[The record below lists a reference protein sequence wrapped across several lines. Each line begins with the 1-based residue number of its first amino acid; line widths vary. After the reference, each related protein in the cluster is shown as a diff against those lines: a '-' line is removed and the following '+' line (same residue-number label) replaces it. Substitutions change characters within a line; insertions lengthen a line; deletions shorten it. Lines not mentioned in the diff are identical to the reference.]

1 MVKQSATFIIA
12 GLQRLLAIMVIAITT
27 YCVAN
32 YPYASIWLSLILIAY
47 ALCLLIA
54 PSIWLLAIPTILPL
68 LNLAPWSGRFFL
80 EEFDFFIWVTL
91 ASSLWQGDFIASHR
105 PRFSFTPSLLIGLFL
120 TTHSIAMLRG
130 LFPLAAIDANA
141 FSSYYS
147 QYNGLRVG
155 KSLFWAALLI
165 PAMLRAFSTNQVR
178 ARHYLT
184 LGISIGLI
192 GTGIAVLW
200 ERGVFI
206 DLVYGDTIY
215 QKLRNL
221 TDFSTD
227 YRITALFSEMHTGGE
242 AVDGYIAL
250 TWPFAL
256 AGLVTAVSKIEMG
269 IEAMALSAGL
279 YSALV
284 TFSRGT
290 YAAIGV
296 SLVAFAV
303 LYAVG
308 KTRREVS
315 SKQSW
320 HVPIILLA
328 TVAICSILYVK
339 GGYYS
344 LIAAMAIFGCTI
356 LLGFINGLRHGV
368 RILLMALVCLGGFA
382 LMMRG
387 LLTSKWV
394 DNGFVESLAISLP
407 MSVGLLASGIF
418 IGIQTRKFFS
428 LREVGISLTFI
439 ITVIVLCVPALSGS
453 YMKSRFTTTHDDFG
467 SRINHWQHAMA
478 LMDSSWDTLFF
489 GMGLGVFPRTYLWG
503 KESEKSSMAT
513 LNEEGGNTSL
523 RLSNS
528 MDLAIG
534 QRVHLEAEQ
543 VYRLSL
549 DYKSN
554 ASIGT
559 LDISI
564 CRRNIIVP
572 WDSDCIS
579 TSQAIKPGKWQHFEW
594 ELNMGQIGDG
604 VQIGRRP
611 LALRFTHFY
620 YQPQGDYNLPLNF
633 IEIDNIQLMDRYG
646 WNHVTNGQF
655 EHGLDNWFPTSD
667 HSHLPLH
674 IKNLWVNIFFEQ
686 GLFGL
691 FAFLAL
697 TLYALIIG
705 IRIARRGDIF
715 AMTLV
720 SSAMGFFSVGLIGT
734 LYDVPRVIFL
744 FFLLLFTLLAQD
756 PALMNQISKR
766 KPVNISPDEL
776 PKMRNSFIQPPANLK
791 QIMF

>member
-12 GLQRLLAIMVIAITT
+12 GLQRLLAIMVIAVTG

-32 YPYASIWLSLILIAY
+32 YPYASIFLSLILIGY

-105 PRFSFTPSLLIGLFL
+105 PRFFFTPSVLISLFL

-165 PAMLRAFSTNQVR
+165 PAMLRAFSINQVR

-256 AGLVTAVSKIEMG
+256 AGLVTAVSRIEMG

-328 TVAICSILYVK
+328 TVVICSILYEK

-344 LIAAMAIFGCTI
+344 LIAAMAIFGCAI

-368 RILLMALVCLGGFA
+368 RILLMALVYLGGFA

-394 DNGFVESLAISLP
+394 DNGF
-407 MSVGLLASGIF
+407 F
-418 IGIQTRKFFS
+418 
-428 LREVGISLTFI
+428 
-439 ITVIVLCVPALSGS
+439 
-453 YMKSRFTTTHDDFG
+453 
-467 SRINHWQHAMA
+467 W
-478 LMDSSWDTLFF
+478 
-489 GMGLGVFPRTYLWG
+489 
-503 KESEKSSMAT
+503 
-513 LNEEGGNTSL
+513 
-523 RLSNS
+523 
-528 MDLAIG
+528 
-534 QRVHLEAEQ
+534 
-543 VYRLSL
+543 
-549 DYKSN
+549 
-554 ASIGT
+554 
-559 LDISI
+559 
-564 CRRNIIVP
+564 
-572 WDSDCIS
+572 
-579 TSQAIKPGKWQHFEW
+579 
-594 ELNMGQIGDG
+594 
-604 VQIGRRP
+604 
-611 LALRFTHFY
+611 
-620 YQPQGDYNLPLNF
+620 
-633 IEIDNIQLMDRYG
+633 
-646 WNHVTNGQF
+646 
-655 EHGLDNWFPTSD
+655 
-667 HSHLPLH
+667 
-674 IKNLWVNIFFEQ
+674 
-686 GLFGL
+686 
-691 FAFLAL
+691 
-697 TLYALIIG
+697 
-705 IRIARRGDIF
+705 
-715 AMTLV
+715 
-720 SSAMGFFSVGLIGT
+720 
-734 LYDVPRVIFL
+734 
-744 FFLLLFTLLAQD
+744 
-756 PALMNQISKR
+756 
-766 KPVNISPDEL
+766 
-776 PKMRNSFIQPPANLK
+776 
-791 QIMF
+791 